1 MFQLAPSVTYSR
13 TRNSRFRRS
22 LRSTN
27 WPMPASTATTSTPT
41 ASGRQWSR
49 SIVVIGGLPRRQGAG
64 AAEASVATPAPLAVP
79 PEESL
84 RADQQ
89 HQHEQ
94 DEPNHL
100 AVGAPDEQDAGSLR

>member
-22 LRSTN
+22 LRSRN
-27 WPMPASTATTSTPT
+27 WPMPAGTSTTSAPT

-49 SIVVIGGLPRRQGAG
+49 SIVVIGGLPLCPGAG
-64 AAEASVATPAPLAVP
+64 AAEASVATPAPSAIP
-79 PEESL
+79 PEQSL

-94 DEPNHL
+94 DEPDHL
-100 AVGAPDEQDAGSLR
+100 AVGAP